1 MVDVAG
7 SSQLLTAALS
17 VVAASLVWWSRVR
30 RLTVVR
36 GNIAGINALSEEIL
50 KANTAEEA
58 ETMAARGLGKALGAC
73 GVKVI
78 LRDQARDAAGEAVS
92 RGAAVERSNEK
103 TLYLPMISGAKP
115 AGAFAVSWTGDK
127 CPYQIDE
134 RAALQHLAN
143 QIAITL
149 ELHDRRFQR
158 EQVLRGEKL
167 GAAGRLIAAVAA
179 EMAEP
184 LERISGAAPALRDGE
199 QAEAIRQS
207 VAAARETL
215 DRLLALG
222 RGSAAEVSV
231 FDVAAVTS
239 GLAEF
244 RRRSWEMRSLEVT
257 ADLPSSPV
265 AVLGARGAFE
275 HALLELLVHAEQC
288 AEHGSGAGSR
298 RISITVRQVDSEA
311 RIEIAHP
318 PACED
323 GSGALMETVSS
334 IAETFN
340 GQARVGT
347 EADRTCWAITLP
359 ARVAAE
365 AQGQPG
371 AGRARTVQLTLVLA
385 DPNQASAR
393 AMTEKLAQ
401 RGHRV
406 VQAAG
411 GGEAIEMTSALRF
424 DAVFATPALP
434 DMPWPELVER
444 IRPAG
449 CRVVLLCDTLAL
461 LSHPLIQNGEALAL
475 RRPVDEI
482 DLDRVLLSAAAA
494 E

>member
-36 GNIAGINALSEEIL
+36 SNIAGINALSEEIL
-50 KANTAEEA
+50 NANTAEEA
-58 ETMAARGLGKALGAC
+58 EKMAAAGLGKVLGA
-73 GVKVI
+73 GKVRVI
-78 LRDQARDAAGEAVS
+78 LSDQALDAAGEAVRS
-92 RGAAVERSNEK
+92 GVAVERSNEK

-115 AGAFAVSWTGDK
+115 SGAFAVSWLGEK

-158 EQVLRGEKL
+158 EQMLRGEKL

-179 EMAEP
+179 ELAEP
-184 LERISGAAPALRDGE
+184 LERISGNVQALRDAD
-199 QAEAIRQS
+199 QAGAIRQS
-207 VAAARETL
+207 VASAKETL

-222 RGSAAEVSV
+222 RSNAAELSE
-231 FDVAAVTS
+231 FDVSTVTA

-244 RRRSWEMRSLEVT
+244 RRRNWEMRSLAVT
-257 ADLPSSPV
+257 VDLPRRPV

-275 HALLELLVHAEQC
+275 HALLDLLVHAEQC
-288 AEHGSGAGSR
+288 AEHCSDAGSR
-298 RISITVRQVDSEA
+298 RISIIVRQVDSEA

-318 PACED
+318 AAGED

-334 IAETFN
+334 IAGAFN
-340 GQARVGT
+340 GQARVDT
-347 EADRTCWAITLP
+347 VADRTCWVLTLP
-359 ARVAAE
+359 AHVAAE
-365 AQGQPG
+365 AQGPPE
-371 AGRARTVQLTLVLA
+371 AGRSRTAHLTLLLA

-393 AMTEKLAQ
+393 ALTEKLAQ

-411 GGEAIEMTSALRF
+411 GGEAIEMATALRF
-424 DAVFATPALP
+424 NAVFATPALP
-434 DMPWPELVER
+434 DMSWVEMLER
-444 IRPAG
+444 IRAAG
-449 CRVVLLCDTLAL
+449 CRVILLCDTLAL
-461 LSHPLIQNGEALAL
+461 LSHPLVQSGEATAL
-475 RRPVDEI
+475 RRPIDEV
-482 DLDRVLLSAAAA
+482 DLDRVLLLSAPA